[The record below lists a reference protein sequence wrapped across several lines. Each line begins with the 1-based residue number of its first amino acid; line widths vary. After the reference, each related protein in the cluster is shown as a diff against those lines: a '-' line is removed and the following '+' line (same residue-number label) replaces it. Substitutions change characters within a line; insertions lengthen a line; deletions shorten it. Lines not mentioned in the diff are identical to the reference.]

1 MFTAGGFSFALV
13 VTNTRAPSLVSRV
26 PDHPLEIFGSAD
38 SLPVSEST
46 TGLFASVH
54 LYVISP
60 GPRRDRY
67 KTALAGGSITPGTRG
82 PQAA

>member
-1 MFTAGGFSFALV
+1 VFTAGGFSFALV

-54 LYVISP
+54 L
-60 GPRRDRY
+60 
-67 KTALAGGSITPGTRG
+67 
-82 PQAA
+82 